1 MKRITRDQTLWAATT
16 AIACAAAIGLAAL
29 AAHDNGAT
37 ELEAMQQTAL
47 AVEDASDAAK
57 ATGHPDQL
65 FNRRVQ
71 LAGDTVCIR
80 TAGPGYRATWSGPDE
95 TLHCVLKAQPERPRL
110 LLAESSR

>member
-1 MKRITRDQTLWAATT
+1 MRHITRDQSLWIATT
-16 AIACAAAIGLAAL
+16 AIACAAAIGLAAM
-29 AAHDNGAT
+29 AAYDNGAT

-47 AVEDASDAAK
+47 AVEDASAAAQ
-57 ATGHPDQL
+57 ATAHPDHL

-80 TAGPGYRATWSGPDE
+80 TAGPGYRAAWSGPDE
-95 TLHCVLKAQPERPRL
+95 TLHCVRKAQGQLRL